1 MRPALRWDR
10 VHLQF
15 ILDLPGLAA
24 HKAAHIAAAAAR
36 GGVDSIQVRGKGLGA
51 GDLLR
56 ATCLVMDA
64 LRDVGLP
71 VPVLVNDRL
80 DVALLAG
87 ADGVH
92 LPESGWPPPW
102 AQRCRQLAALAAE
115 AFPGDGPEAAS
126 QAATDV
132 AAPRPFAVGR
142 AIHSTAAA
150 ALPGTEQLDYV
161 MFGHVFATAS
171 KAGLPP
177 RGVAALARAAA
188 AAPVPVIAVGGIT
201 PANAAQAVEAGAAGV
216 AVIRAIRDAP
226 DPAAAAAALREAI
239 DRAPRPAPPVGPA
252 AGAKKGRT
260 AGRKEDGRC
269 G

>member
-132 AAPRPFAVGR
+132 AA
-142 AIHSTAAA
+142 
-150 ALPGTEQLDYV
+150 
-161 MFGHVFATAS
+161 
-171 KAGLPP
+171 
-177 RGVAALARAAA
+177 LARAAA